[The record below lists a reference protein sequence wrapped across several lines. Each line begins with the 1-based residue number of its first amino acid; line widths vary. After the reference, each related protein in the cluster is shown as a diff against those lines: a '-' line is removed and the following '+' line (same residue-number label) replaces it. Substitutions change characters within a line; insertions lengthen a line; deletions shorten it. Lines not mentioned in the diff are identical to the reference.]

1 MNKLDNLDA
10 LASQV
15 KKKETAKERREREAV
30 ERETERLKAQA
41 EALEA
46 WSGRLMANLERASK
60 QYWDISVSN
69 GRFVVIS
76 RDAHNDT
83 SEHRFGLTPVG
94 HYNTWGGEGDWD
106 SMEELERLL
115 NDAEEAEREAQRK
128 YAIRQGAIAK
138 LTPEERKELG
148 L

>member
-1 MNKLDNLDA
+1 MEA
-10 LASQV
+10 
-15 KKKETAKERREREAV
+15 KKRETAAERREREAV
-30 ERETERLKAQA
+30 ARETERLKAQA

-46 WSGRLMANLERASK
+46 WSGRLMTNLERASK

-83 SEHRFGLTPVG
+83 SEHRFHLTPVG
-94 HYNTWGGEGDWD
+94 QYNVWGGEGDWD
-106 SMEELERLL
+106 QMDELERQL
-115 NDAEEAEREAQRK
+115 DYAEEREREAQRK
-128 YAIRQGAIAK
+128 AAIRQGALAK
-138 LTPEERKELG
+138 LSAEERKELG

>member
-46 WSGRLMANLERASK
+46 WPSRLMANLERATK
-60 QYWDISVSN
+60 QSWSIYVSN
-69 GRFVVIS
+69 GRFVV
-76 RDAHNDT
+76 DARSSWGDT
-83 SEHRFGLTPVG
+83 EEKRFGLTPVG